1 MTRATP
7 LAPELTII
15 DGHVTT
21 SSLDVARHFGK
32 RHHHVLRAIRD
43 LIAQLPADHAT
54 NFEAMVVEVDIGSG
68 ATRSDPAYRLTRDG
82 FTLLAMGFTGA
93 RALEFKLA
101 YLDAFNRME
110 AELSQQQ
117 AALSPAA
124 QSTRQALENAAQLAA
139 MVQAEAFE
147 QFAKSELFEGGRWML
162 TFVPDEHRPGQTRP
176 HIKRIASD
184 ACIMS
189 PERFL
194 KALIEPNGIAV
205 KPQVM
210 TDFIAQ
216 AMTRLRWSLDYL
228 ENKAAG
234 KPVKVQW

>member
-7 LAPELTII
+7 LPPELTVI

-21 SSLDVARHFGK
+21 TSLDVARHFCK
-32 RHHHVLRAIRD
+32 RHDNVCRTIASLV
-43 LIAQLPADHAT
+43 AQLPAERLL
-54 NFEAMVVEVDIGSG
+54 NFEETFIDVPGPNG
-68 ATRSDPAYRLTRDG
+68 ATRSEPAYRITRDG

-117 AALSPAA
+117 AALNPAA
-124 QSTRQALENAAQLAA
+124 QATRQALENAAQLAA

-147 QFAKSELFEGGRWML
+147 QFARSELFEGGRWML
-162 TFVPDEHRPGQTRP
+162 SFVADERKPGHTRP
-176 HIKRIASD
+176 HITRIASD

-189 PERFL
+189 SERFL
-194 KALIEPNGIAV
+194 KALVEPNGIAV
-205 KPQVM
+205 KPQLL
-210 TDFIAQ
+210 TEFIAQ
-216 AMTRLRWSLDYL
+216 AMSRLRWSLDYL